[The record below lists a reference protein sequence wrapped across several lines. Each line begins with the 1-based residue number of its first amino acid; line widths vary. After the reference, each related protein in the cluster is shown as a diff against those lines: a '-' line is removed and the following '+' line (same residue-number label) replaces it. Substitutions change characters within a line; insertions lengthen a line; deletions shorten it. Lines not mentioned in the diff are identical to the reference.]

1 MMPFFKKIL
10 ILSPHTDDGELGCG
24 GTIAKFIEFGCEV
37 FYVAFSSAEKSVPE
51 GMPIDILK
59 KEVKE
64 ATAVLGIP
72 EKNLILFNFEV
83 RNFSSVRQSILE
95 LMIKLKRD
103 INPDIIFLPST
114 CDTHQDHRTISEEGF
129 RAFKTITMIGY
140 ELPWNNLSFT
150 TSCFIT
156 LEEKYLQ
163 KKIEALRC
171 YKSQSFREYVSEE
184 FIRSLAKTRGIQIG
198 TKYAEAFEVIRC
210 VI

>member
-1 MMPFFKKIL
+1 
-10 ILSPHTDDGELGCG
+10 
-24 GTIAKFIEFGCEV
+24 
-37 FYVAFSSAEKSVPE
+37 
-51 GMPIDILK
+51 MPIDILK